1 MVIQTCFVSLHSAP
15 SLNSTSKLNK
25 CLQLQH
31 RVEEVS
37 RKSLF
42 FSHDMLYFWFAV
54 HSLLTSILL
63 RYVIHLY
70 KCLILFPRQMNAIT
84 QWEGRCIKQIHTV
97 KLFNAWSY
105 WFVQNILKEI
115 KRIATFIYML
125 TEIITI
131 KLVVQLSA
139 SCSHMQIQD
148 SFIYIKIFWW

>member
-1 MVIQTCFVSLHSAP
+1 MLTATASSGRGIA
-15 SLNSTSKLNK
+15 
-25 CLQLQH
+25 
-31 RVEEVS
+31 EESV
-37 RKSLF
+37 

-70 KCLILFPRQMNAIT
+70 KCLILFPRQMNAIS

-148 SFIYIKIFWW
+148 SFIYKKIFWW